1 MELRLLWWSVLAT
14 LLFCTLASALGL
26 DDIASHRICSNCG
39 MDRKSYGY
47 SRTLI
52 RYADGSEVGCCSL
65 NCALVELEGHPGRQ
79 LQALLVADRDT
90 LALIDSKSAYWVM
103 GGKKRGVMT
112 GRPKWAFAGRR
123 AAATFL
129 ASHGGAPV
137 NWETVL
143 AAAQEDASLS
153 RR

>member
-1 MELRLLWWSVLAT
+1 MKLRLFWCSILGA
-14 LLFCTLASALGL
+14 LLFCTLASALGI

-65 NCALVELEGHPGRQ
+65 NCALIELAGRPDRQ

-90 LALIDSKSAYWVM
+90 LVLLDVKSAYWAM

-112 GRPKWAFAGRR
+112 GRPKWAFAGRE
-123 AAATFL
+123 AAVAFL
-129 ASHGGAPV
+129 ASYGGALV